1 MLEMSC
7 SEEDCAWGVNS
18 MPLRMFISCTSSMYL
33 LGELVQCTAH
43 TRIFIIPSNAS
54 MATLGH
60 FVLVLERLCSIYP
73 YDIK

>member
-33 LGELVQCTAH
+33 LGELVQCTARI
-43 TRIFIIPSNAS
+43 RIFIIPSNAS
-54 MATLGH
+54 MATSGPFCVGSRAAL
-60 FVLVLERLCSIYP
+60 FYKSIRY
-73 YDIK
+73 